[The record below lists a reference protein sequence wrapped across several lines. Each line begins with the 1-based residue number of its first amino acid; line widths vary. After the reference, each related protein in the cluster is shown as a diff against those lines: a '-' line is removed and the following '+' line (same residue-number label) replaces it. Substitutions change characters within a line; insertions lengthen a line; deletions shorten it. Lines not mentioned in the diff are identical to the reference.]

1 MKAMKNSGTFEALN
15 TREGIR
21 YIATRNDIEIWVSP
35 IDGGYLASLF
45 AYNRLVEH
53 VEGETAKW
61 ALHQLAK
68 ACAVTMWDDETFF
81 DTQLFPTMKD
91 LNDFMKR
98 PPRETY
104 NSR

>member
-1 MKAMKNSGTFEALN
+1 MKATKNNGTFEALN

-21 YIATRNDIEIWVSP
+21 YIATRGDVEVWVSP
-35 IDGGYLASLF
+35 ISDGYLASLF
-45 AYNRLVEH
+45 AYNRPAEH

-68 ACAVTMWDDETFF
+68 ACAVIVWDDETFF
-81 DTQLFPTMKD
+81 DAQLFPIMKD